1 MLTRGVMAKKPF
13 FGYERTQKWQ
23 NFLYPQENCVNGN
36 FSTDITHLDDTED
49 ISTVYQ
55 YCTQW
60 DVSVFDHALF
70 HKSRDTLYFSI
81 SVQEGRRDLSNTGKC
96 SQWPHLFKCY
106 EATQGL
112 KCSQEEL
119 SLKNH
124 FLIYATQIDRFFLF
138 WRPCII
144 CIENFC
150 MIIHYLE

>member
-70 HKSRDTLYFSI
+70 HKLRDTLYFSI

-106 EATQGL
+106 DATRGVIAEKPLFRL
-112 KCSQEEL
+112 KAYVKSAEI
-119 SLKNH
+119 SL
-124 FLIYATQIDRFFLF
+124 YQIPDTAEVFNFSFDQTRFDQ
-138 WRPCII
+138 
-144 CIENFC
+144 
-150 MIIHYLE
+150 